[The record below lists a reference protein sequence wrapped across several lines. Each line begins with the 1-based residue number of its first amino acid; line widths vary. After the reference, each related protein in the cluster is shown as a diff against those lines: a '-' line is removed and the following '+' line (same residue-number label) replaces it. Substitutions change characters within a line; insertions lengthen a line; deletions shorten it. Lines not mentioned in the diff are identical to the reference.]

1 MKVDQ
6 YYPKI
11 YLKSI
16 GLMKRFE
23 NKDCYNFLLV
33 INTLEEQNTFFQ
45 LKTVLQN
52 RVPSTVDEKVFI
64 GGNIIYIVY
73 SICIL

>member
-23 NKDCYNFLLV
+23 NKDRYNFLV
-33 INTLEEQNTFFQ
+33 GDKHIRRAGTFFQ

>member
-1 MKVDQ
+1 
-6 YYPKI
+6 
-11 YLKSI
+11 
-16 GLMKRFE
+16 
-23 NKDCYNFLLV
+23 V
-33 INTLEEQNTFFQ
+33 I
-45 LKTVLQN
+45 QN

>member
-23 NKDCYNFLLV
+23 NKDCYNFLV
-33 INTLEEQNTFFQ
+33 GDKHIRRAGHIFSTQNCAT
-45 LKTVLQN
+45 K
-52 RVPSTVDEKVFI
+52 
-64 GGNIIYIVY
+64 
-73 SICIL
+73 